1 VIPTAPAFY
10 ATPATAAEVSR
21 ANAIVILVGGY
32 DGSGNYG
39 DIAQLDAALEMLGRF
54 EPGLLLL
61 PVLERS
67 RAVDHGEQIAGFL
80 RPPAQVMFFGPE
92 EGYQDDLVPVPAPG
106 DPAFAACYLY
116 GGGFLNHYWGERK
129 LAMLRAAEALLQGGG
144 ATEIRQ
150 LSSGLQ
156 ADAGWIADLDSAD
169 SARLTS
175 LKPLVARDPQSAEA
189 LATLG
194 EVLDGG
200 DDAIGILG
208 RLPVGAPPDPD
219 GSLHVNVHIGGESWI
234 SENAERIAELFGDFL
249 AEVGR
254 RAGVPVVAHPLIAY
268 LDRHIDERPQVAR
281 LEAACAK
288 RSIGF
293 AEPDVLRPVHLPAI
307 SPELRRAALTLSCSY
322 HVALTSLMLGVPAV
336 LLRDNAYYEQKAGG
350 LAEAF
355 GLPDAFT
362 LDVGADPIER
372 ARDIAGIVLDE
383 QRDAAVRNRLAL
395 GANQVR
401 ARRART
407 EVELLARLGGAA
419 SAALAARVEEVGERL
434 RERSAEPAELLAR
447 LSVLESELEAMAA
460 RAPGGAASEKTL
472 ERILASRSWRM
483 TEPLRW
489 VGARLR
495 SRR

>member
-1 VIPTAPAFY
+1 MIPTAPAFY
-10 ATPATAAEVSR
+10 ATPATAAEVSH
-21 ANAIVILVGGY
+21 AKAIAILVGGY

-39 DIAQLDAALEMLGRF
+39 DIAQLDATLEMLGRF

-80 RPPAQVMFFGPE
+80 RPPARVLFFGPE
-92 EGYQDDLVPVPAPG
+92 EGYEDDLVPVPAPG

-116 GGGFLNHYWGERK
+116 GGGFLNQHWGERK
-129 LAMLRAAEALLQGGG
+129 LAMLRAAETLLQGGG
-144 ATEIRQ
+144 ATEICR

-175 LKPLVARDPQSAEA
+175 FEPLGARDPQSAEA
-189 LATLG
+189 LAILG

-208 RLPVGAPPDPD
+208 RLPVDAPPDPD
-219 GSLHVNVHIGGESWI
+219 ARLHVNVHVGGESWV
-234 SENAERIAELFGDFL
+234 SENAERIGELFGDFL
-249 AEVGR
+249 AELGR
-254 RAGVPVVAHPLIAY
+254 RAGLPVVAHPLIAY

-281 LEAACAK
+281 LEAACAR

-293 AEPDVLRPVHLPAI
+293 AEPKVLRPVDLPAI

-322 HVALTSLMLGVPAV
+322 HVALTSLMLEVPAV
-336 LLRDNAYYEQKAGG
+336 LLRDNPYYEQKARG

-362 LDVGADPIER
+362 LDVGADPSER
-372 ARDIAGIVLDE
+372 AREIAGIVLDE
-383 QRDAAVRNRLAL
+383 QRDAALRNRLSL
-395 GANQVR
+395 GASQVR
-401 ARRART
+401 ARRTRT
-407 EVELLARLGGAA
+407 EVEVLARLGGAA
-419 SAALAARVEEVGERL
+419 SAALAARVEEVDERLGER
-434 RERSAEPAELLAR
+434 SVEPAKLLAR
-447 LSVLESELEAMAA
+447 LSVLESELEARAA
-460 RAPGGAASEKTL
+460 RTPGGTTSKETL
-472 ERILASRSWRM
+472 EKILASRSWRM
-483 TEPLRW
+483 TEPLRR
-489 VGARLR
+489 VGMRLR
-495 SRR
+495 SR